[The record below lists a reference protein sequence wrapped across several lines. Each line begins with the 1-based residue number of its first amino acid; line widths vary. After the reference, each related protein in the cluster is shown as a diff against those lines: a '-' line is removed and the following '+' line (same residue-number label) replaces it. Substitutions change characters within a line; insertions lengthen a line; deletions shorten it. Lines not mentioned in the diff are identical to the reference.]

1 MLSVDGDA
9 YFKKKLYHGD
19 GGYTEKFGVEENAVD
34 DVKDERIGVK
44 SVTYNVEDN
53 GVKLELWLDDG
64 DEENNWE
71 KVAEYIPTRATLK
84 SMETATATEPRTM
97 S

>member
-1 MLSVDGDA
+1 MK
-9 YFKKKLYHGD
+9 Y
-19 GGYTEKFGVEENAVD
+19 EW
-34 DVKDERIGVK
+34 IGVM

-53 GVKLELWLDDG
+53 GVKAELWVDDC

-71 KVAEYIPTRATLK
+71 KVEEYIPTRATLK
-84 SMETATATEPRTM
+84 SIEMATATEMRTM